1 MSEQQMT
8 GKTHKVWDQERLRV
22 GLFGTAALFLFIV
35 FSTWSGVPTGERA
48 LIFWIGVAVLV
59 ITLGVFGMITWHF
72 LFRPL
77 PAGQTIEQQPIK
89 ANYRQALAL
98 LLGVGQLGMTVGA
111 FWDEIWHRQYGIPFG
126 EDFFWR
132 PHLLMYLGMTIAT
145 ALGFAGLYLITRHRQ
160 GTLQQRFRANPVVGL
175 LVLVGAFLL
184 YALPADPLWHTIYG
198 EDLTAWS
205 VPHLLLFVS
214 FESILLMAA
223 AIHMTTQPPREWG
236 TLRQLRVSDALPL
249 LMFTALSLN
258 WNQFF
263 TTEWDGTAGLVAA
276 RPEWLL
282 PVMIAGGAALVGVTA
297 NHTLRMSGAATLTG
311 LLALILRVALI
322 QLFKAEN
329 MMLVNAWAL
338 ALPPLLLIDLWYV
351 YRRGVWA
358 GAGAAATVGMGIV
371 LLTIFRQ
378 FYPLAPLTNLP
389 ITLVMVLAGS
399 LGMSW
404 LGATL
409 GDYFAERNKQ
419 VETDASRL
427 RLPLASLDMA
437 GVTVILII
445 IFAAFIVFFVTTAT
459 PPVPF
464 MLPSG

>member
-8 GKTHKVWDQERLRV
+8 RSTLKIGGWARLRM
-22 GLFGTAALFLFIV
+22 GLLGAAALVLFIV

-48 LIFWIGVAVLV
+48 LLFWIGVAVLV
-59 ITLGVFGMITWHF
+59 IMLAAFGLVVWH
-72 LFRPL
+72 LLLRPL
-77 PAGQTIEQQPIK
+77 PAGQAVREQPIK
-89 ANYRQALAL
+89 ASYRQALAL

-132 PHLLMYLGMTIAT
+132 PHLLMYFGMAVT
-145 ALGFAGLYLITRHRQ
+145 AALAFAGLYLITHRGP
-160 GTLQQRFRANPVVGL
+160 GTLPQRFRANPVVGL
-175 LVLVGAFLL
+175 LILVGAFLL
-184 YALPADPLWHTIYG
+184 YVLPTDPLWHAIYG

-214 FESILLMAA
+214 FDSILLLAA
-223 AIHMTTQPPREWG
+223 AIHMTTQPRREWG
-236 TLRQLRVSDALPL
+236 TPRQLRLSDALPL
-249 LMFTALSLN
+249 VMFAASSLS

-263 TTEWDGTAGLVAA
+263 TTEWDGTAGLVLA

-282 PVMIAGGAALVGVTA
+282 PLMIASGAALIGVMA
-297 NHTLRMSGAATLTG
+297 NHTLRVFGAATLTG
-311 LLALILRVALI
+311 LLALALRVALI

-329 MMLVNAWAL
+329 MMLVNAWVL
-338 ALPPLLLIDLWYV
+338 ALPSLVLIDLWYA
-351 YRRGVWA
+351 YRRGAWLGA
-358 GAGAAATVGMGIV
+358 GGAAAVGMGIM

-389 ITLVMVLAGS
+389 VALVMVLVGS

-419 VETDASRL
+419 VETDTSGSR
-427 RLPLASLDMA
+427 RPLASL
-437 GVTVILII
+437 GVASATTILII
-445 IFAAFIVFFVTTAT
+445 LFLAFIIFFVTTAT
-459 PPVPF
+459 PPVSF
-464 MLPSG
+464 TLPPG